1 MPFEPHRL
9 MSEEHSLLSIRNRVG
24 KGGGVQI
31 PRSSLC
37 YLKGREGD
45 DSRRKDQ
52 EKPVT
57 FHMCVFACTYTHVC
71 TPMFC
76 FVLLVFVL
84 FQQQKNLKAQ
94 LPPTEGLFLPHLP
107 MQAVWCWVKP
117 GGHLHA
123 KLPMV
128 LTHRNWQLCCLVAH
142 SSRSTRKCK
151 TGIGVKHT
159 AQAPR
164 SCPRKKL

>member
-1 MPFEPHRL
+1 
-9 MSEEHSLLSIRNRVG
+9 
-24 KGGGVQI
+24 
-31 PRSSLC
+31 
-37 YLKGREGD
+37 
-45 DSRRKDQ
+45 
-52 EKPVT
+52 
-57 FHMCVFACTYTHVC
+57 MCMFTCTYTHTC
-71 TPMFC
+71 TPMVF
-76 FVLLVFVL
+76 FSPLSFVL
-84 FQQQKNLKAQ
+84 FQQQNLKAQ

-151 TGIGVKHT
+151 TGIGVEHT
-159 AQAPR
+159 AQAVEATLGR
-164 SCPRKKL
+164 SSEFSLLGLQWPGPQQGHSKRLGRAPERRVGKIRGLDLDWKM